1 MGRRPERSP
10 VLPPPLD
17 RTTLALFPL
26 HVVGQEVFDQ
36 EACPGEVV
44 NVIFLS
50 WCMFSAVTERKDGEK
65 ERERVSNRRETG
77 ETKERKQKAC
87 ERMF

>member
-1 MGRRPERSP
+1 M
-10 VLPPPLD
+10 
-17 RTTLALFPL
+17 
-26 HVVGQEVFDQ
+26 
-36 EACPGEVV
+36 

-77 ETKERKQKAC
+77 ETKERKQNAC